1 MSSRLPAA
9 ATPDD
14 PFLTAAEA
22 AHLLRLHVKH
32 VQRLAAAG
40 RLPAHR
46 LGRRWLFR
54 RADLLARANG
64 EPAAPAERLALSAR
78 NQLPARIE
86 RLVLDRVVAEVH
98 LRVGEVPLVAMIS
111 RTSAERLGL
120 AVGQHVL
127 AVVKATEVMI
137 GRR

>member
-1 MSSRLPAA
+1 MSSRLPADPA
-9 ATPDD
+9 PDD
-14 PFLTAAEA
+14 AFLTAAEA
-22 AHLLRLHVKH
+22 ARLLRLHVKH

-54 RADLLARANG
+54 RADLLARASG
-64 EPAAPAERLALSAR
+64 TATPTPERLTLSAR

-98 LRVGEVPLVAMIS
+98 LRVGDVPLVAMIS

-120 AVGQHVL
+120 AVGQEVL